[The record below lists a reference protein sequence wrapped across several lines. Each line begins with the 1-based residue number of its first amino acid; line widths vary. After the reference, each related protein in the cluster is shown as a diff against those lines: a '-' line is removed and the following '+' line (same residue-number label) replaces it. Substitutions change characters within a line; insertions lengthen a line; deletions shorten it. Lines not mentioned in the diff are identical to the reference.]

1 MKKLKY
7 FYNYFITLSFIFLLS
22 LLIPS
27 ITTYAK
33 ETKAPSIIADSA
45 VIIDADTGQI
55 IYSKNADKKYF
66 PASTTKV
73 MTALVVLENSNLH
86 DIVKIGKN
94 PPFAE
99 GSSIGLKEGEEF
111 SVETLLTGLLLE
123 SGNDCAEALAE
134 HIAGS
139 TENFAKLMNK
149 KAEEIGCKNT
159 VFKNPSGLPNP
170 DHVTTA
176 YDLSLIL
183 REAIKY
189 DDFVRISSI
198 LTKKLPPSNLDKF
211 ERYVNNHNYLI
222 NKASKYYYKYAI
234 AGKTGYTDV
243 ARHTFTIA
251 AKKDG
256 RTLVG
261 SFLKAEDKN
270 KNFEDIAKLL
280 DYSFDNSENIKIY
293 SKGDVVE
300 EIKLTNS
307 NSLPLVLENDF
318 TYTKLKDGN
327 EELSPKLKFDL
338 PNNIKTKSL
347 TKGEVITTASVL
359 VNGTELGKV
368 NILSGKNRIYNPS
381 VALQEF
387 FLNNPVLAI
396 SIVIFIIIF
405 ILIIIRIVVI
415 KRKNMLRKKRWR
427 ELTNKKKKSIFKR

>member
-7 FYNYFITLSFIFLLS
+7 FYNYFITLSFIFLLG

-111 SVETLLTGLLLE
+111 SIETLLTGLLLE

-189 DDFVRISSI
+189 NDFVRISSI
-198 LTKKLPPSNLDKF
+198 LTKKLPPK
-211 ERYVNNHNYLI
+211 
-222 NKASKYYYKYAI
+222 
-234 AGKTGYTDV
+234 
-243 ARHTFTIA
+243 
-251 AKKDG
+251 
-256 RTLVG
+256 
-261 SFLKAEDKN
+261 
-270 KNFEDIAKLL
+270 
-280 DYSFDNSENIKIY
+280 
-293 SKGDVVE
+293 
-300 EIKLTNS
+300 
-307 NSLPLVLENDF
+307 
-318 TYTKLKDGN
+318 
-327 EELSPKLKFDL
+327 
-338 PNNIKTKSL
+338 
-347 TKGEVITTASVL
+347 
-359 VNGTELGKV
+359 
-368 NILSGKNRIYNPS
+368 
-381 VALQEF
+381 
-387 FLNNPVLAI
+387 
-396 SIVIFIIIF
+396 
-405 ILIIIRIVVI
+405 
-415 KRKNMLRKKRWR
+415 
-427 ELTNKKKKSIFKR
+427 